1 MVHDD
6 FGKRMKTYENSYR
19 FTLPRRMPVILRI
32 DGCHFHTFTRGMDK
46 PFDDKLIE
54 AFWET
59 CKFLGENIMGA
70 KLIYHQSDEISILIT
85 NYDTIQTDS
94 WFSNNLQKM
103 ASVSASMAAAKFNE
117 VIRKSYPDKELAFFD
132 SRAWVIP
139 QDEVNNYFTWRQ
151 QDASKNSISMAAFA
165 NFAHKDL
172 HGLSGNQLQEKLF
185 SEKGI
190 NWDKFPTWKKRG
202 ACIIK
207 KEYLKENAMRRRWE
221 TDLDIPLFSKDR
233 NYVERF
239 VYL

>member
-1 MVHDD
+1 MIYDD

-32 DGCHFHTFTRGMDK
+32 DGCHFHTFTKGMDK

-207 KEYLKENAMRRRWE
+207 KEYLKENAIRRRWE
-221 TDLDIPLFSKDR
+221 TDLEIPLFSKDR

>member
-32 DGCHFHTFTRGMDK
+32 DGCHFHTFTKGMDK

-94 WFSNNLQKM
+94 WFSNNLQNM

-151 QDASKNSISMAAFA
+151 QDASKNRITMAAFA

-207 KEYLKENAMRRRWE
+207 KEYLKENAIRRRWE

>member
-32 DGCHFHTFTRGMDK
+32 DGCHFHTFTKGMDK

-202 ACIIK
+202 ACVIK
-207 KEYLKENAMRRRWE
+207 KEYLKENAIRRRWE

>member
-32 DGCHFHTFTRGMDK
+32 DGCHFHTFTKGMDK

-103 ASVSASMAAAKFNE
+103 ASVSASMAVAKFNE

-207 KEYLKENAMRRRWE
+207 KEYLKENAIRRRWE

>member
-32 DGCHFHTFTRGMDK
+32 DGCHFHTFTKGMDK

-172 HGLSGNQLQEKLF
+172 HGLCGNQLQEKLF

-207 KEYLKENAMRRRWE
+207 KEYLKE
-221 TDLDIPLFSKDR
+221 I
-233 NYVERF
+233 NY
-239 VYL
+239 

>member
-172 HGLSGNQLQEKLF
+172 YGLSGNQLQEKLF

>member
-19 FTLPRRMPVILRI
+19 FTLPKRMPVILRI
-32 DGCHFHTFTRGMDK
+32 DGCHFHTFTKGMDK

-103 ASVSASMAAAKFNE
+103 VSVSASMAAAKFNE

-207 KEYLKENAMRRRWE
+207 KEYLKENAIRRRWE

>member
-46 PFDDKLIE
+46 PFDDKLIK

-94 WFSNNLQKM
+94 WFSNNLQKI
-103 ASVSASMAAAKFNE
+103 ASVSASMAAAKCNE
-117 VIRKSYPDKELAFFD
+117 VIRKSYSDKELAFFD

-207 KEYLKENAMRRRWE
+207 KEYLKENAIRRRWE

>member
-32 DGCHFHTFTRGMDK
+32 DGCHFHTFTKGMDK

-233 NYVERF
+233 NYVERY

>member
-32 DGCHFHTFTRGMDK
+32 DGCHFHTFTKGMDK

-117 VIRKSYPDKELAFFD
+117 VIRRSYPDKELAFFD

-207 KEYLKENAMRRRWE
+207 KEYLKENAIRRRWE

>member
-32 DGCHFHTFTRGMDK
+32 DGCHFHTFTKGMDK

-103 ASVSASMAAAKFNE
+103 VSVSASMAAAKFNE

-207 KEYLKENAMRRRWE
+207 KEYLKENAIRRRWE

>member
-32 DGCHFHTFTRGMDK
+32 DGCHFHTFTKGMDK

-172 HGLSGNQLQEKLF
+172 HGLSGNQLREKLF

-207 KEYLKENAMRRRWE
+207 KEYLKENAIRRRWE

>member
-1 MVHDD
+1 MIYDD

-32 DGCHFHTFTRGMDK
+32 DGCHFHTFTKGMDK

-103 ASVSASMAAAKFNE
+103 VSVSASMAAAKFNE

-165 NFAHKDL
+165 NFAHEEL

-207 KEYLKENAMRRRWE
+207 KEYLKENAIRRRWE

>member
-1 MVHDD
+1 MIYDD

-19 FTLPRRMPVILRI
+19 YTLPRRMPVILRI
-32 DGCHFHTFTRGMDK
+32 DGCHFHTFTKGMDK
-46 PFDDKLIE
+46 PFDEKLIE

-94 WFSNNLQKM
+94 WFSNNIQKM
-103 ASVSASMAAAKFNE
+103 VSVSASMAAAKFNE

-132 SRAWVIP
+132 SRAWIIP

-151 QDASKNSISMAAFA
+151 QDATKNSISMTAFA
-165 NFAHKDL
+165 NFKHEEL

-190 NWDKFPTWKKRG
+190 NWDKFPVWKKRG
-202 ACIIK
+202 ACVLK
-207 KEYLKENAMRRRWE
+207 KEYLKEGTVCRRWE
-221 TDLDIPLFSKDR
+221 TDTDIPIFSKDK
-233 NYVERF
+233 NYIERF

>member
-32 DGCHFHTFTRGMDK
+32 DGCHFHTFTKGMDK

-117 VIRKSYPDKELAFFD
+117 VIRKSYSDKELASFD

-207 KEYLKENAMRRRWE
+207 KEYLKENAIRRRWE

>member
-32 DGCHFHTFTRGMDK
+32 DGCHFHTFTKGMDK

-207 KEYLKENAMRRRWE
+207 KEYLKENAIRRRWE
-221 TDLDIPLFSKDR
+221 TDLEIPLFSKDR

>member
-1 MVHDD
+1 MIYDD

-19 FTLPRRMPVILRI
+19 YTLPRRMPVILRI
-32 DGCHFHTFTRGMDK
+32 DGCHFHTFTKGMDK
-46 PFDDKLIE
+46 PFDEKLIE

-94 WFSNNLQKM
+94 WFSNNIQKM
-103 ASVSASMAAAKFNE
+103 VSVSASMVAAKFNE

-132 SRAWVIP
+132 SRAWIIP

-207 KEYLKENAMRRRWE
+207 KEYLKENAIRRRWE

>member
-32 DGCHFHTFTRGMDK
+32 DGCHFHTFTKGMDK

-165 NFAHKDL
+165 NFAHEDL
-172 HGLSGNQLQEKLF
+172 HGLSGNQMQEKLF

-207 KEYLKENAMRRRWE
+207 KEYLKENAIRRRWE

>member
-32 DGCHFHTFTRGMDK
+32 DGCHFHTFTKGMDK

>member
-1 MVHDD
+1 MTHDD

-19 FTLPRRMPVILRI
+19 FSLPRRMPVILRI
-32 DGCHFHTFTRGMDK
+32 DGCHFHTFTKGMDK
-46 PFDDKLIE
+46 PFDNKLIE

-59 CKFLGENIMGA
+59 CRYLGENIMGA
-70 KLIYHQSDEISILIT
+70 KLVYHQSDEISILIT
-85 NYDTIQTDS
+85 NYDSIQTDS

-103 ASVSASMAAAKFNE
+103 VSVSASMAAAKFNE

-132 SRAWVIP
+132 SRAWILP

-165 NFAHKDL
+165 EFKHKEL
-172 HGLSGNQLQEKLF
+172 HGLNKNQLQDKLF
-185 SEKGI
+185 LERGI

-207 KEYLKENAMRRRWE
+207 KEYLKEGAVRKRWE
-221 TDLDIPLFSKDR
+221 TDMEIPLFSKDK
-233 NYVERF
+233 NYIERF

>member
-1 MVHDD
+1 MIYDD

-32 DGCHFHTFTRGMDK
+32 DGCHFHTFTKGMDK

-94 WFSNNLQKM
+94 WFSNNIQKM
-103 ASVSASMAAAKFNE
+103 VSVSASMAAAKFNE

-132 SRAWVIP
+132 SRAWIIP
-139 QDEVNNYFTWRQ
+139 QDEVNNYFTWR
-151 QDASKNSISMAAFA
+151 
-165 NFAHKDL
+165 
-172 HGLSGNQLQEKLF
+172 
-185 SEKGI
+185 
-190 NWDKFPTWKKRG
+190 
-202 ACIIK
+202 
-207 KEYLKENAMRRRWE
+207 
-221 TDLDIPLFSKDR
+221 
-233 NYVERF
+233 
-239 VYL
+239 

>member
-32 DGCHFHTFTRGMDK
+32 DGCHFHTFTKGMDK

-132 SRAWVIP
+132 SRAWIIP

-207 KEYLKENAMRRRWE
+207 KEYLKENAIRRRWE

>member
-59 CKFLGENIMGA
+59 SKFLGENIMGA

-103 ASVSASMAAAKFNE
+103 ASVSASMATAKFNE

>member
-1 MVHDD
+1 MIYDD

-32 DGCHFHTFTRGMDK
+32 DGCHFHTFTKGMDK

-207 KEYLKENAMRRRWE
+207 KEYLKENAIRRRWE

>member
-1 MVHDD
+1 MIYDD

-19 FTLPRRMPVILRI
+19 ITLPRRMPVILRI
-32 DGCHFHTFTRGMDK
+32 DGCHFHTFTRGLDK

-207 KEYLKENAMRRRWE
+207 KEYLKENAIRRRWE

>member
-32 DGCHFHTFTRGMDK
+32 DGCHFHTFTKGMDK

-207 KEYLKENAMRRRWE
+207 KEYLKENAIRRRWE

>member
-32 DGCHFHTFTRGMDK
+32 DGCHFHTFTKGMDK

-190 NWDKFPTWKKRG
+190 NWDKVPTWKKRG

-207 KEYLKENAMRRRWE
+207 KEYLKENAIRRRWE

>member
-165 NFAHKDL
+165 NFVHKDL

-239 VYL
+239 AYL

>member
-1 MVHDD
+1 MIYDD

-19 FTLPRRMPVILRI
+19 YTLPRRMPVILRI
-32 DGCHFHTFTRGMDK
+32 DGCHFHTFTKGMDK
-46 PFDDKLIE
+46 PFDEKLIE

-85 NYDTIQTDS
+85 NYDTIQSVS
-94 WFSNNLQKM
+94 WFSNNIQKM
-103 ASVSASMAAAKFNE
+103 VSVSASMAAAKFNE

-132 SRAWVIP
+132 SRAWIIP

-151 QDASKNSISMAAFA
+151 QDATKNSVSMTAFA
-165 NFAHKDL
+165 NFKHEEL

-190 NWDKFPTWKKRG
+190 NWDKFPVWKKRG
-202 ACIIK
+202 ACVLK
-207 KEYLKENAMRRRWE
+207 KEYLKEGTVRRRWE
-221 TDLDIPLFSKDR
+221 TDTDIPIFSKDK
-233 NYVERF
+233 NYIERF

>member
-1 MVHDD
+1 MIYDD

-19 FTLPRRMPVILRI
+19 YTLPRRMPVILRI
-32 DGCHFHTFTRGMDK
+32 DGCHFHTFTKGMDK
-46 PFDDKLIE
+46 PFDEKLIE

-94 WFSNNLQKM
+94 WFSNNIQKM
-103 ASVSASMAAAKFNE
+103 VSVSASMAAAKFNE

-132 SRAWVIP
+132 SRAWIIP

-151 QDASKNSISMAAFA
+151 QDATKNSVSMTAFA
-165 NFAHKDL
+165 NFKHEEL

-190 NWDKFPTWKKRG
+190 NWDKFPVWKKRG
-202 ACIIK
+202 ACVLK
-207 KEYLKENAMRRRWE
+207 KEYLKEGTVRRRWE
-221 TDLDIPLFSKDR
+221 TDTDIPIFSKDK
-233 NYVERF
+233 NYIERF

>member
-32 DGCHFHTFTRGMDK
+32 DGCHFHTFTKGMDK

-103 ASVSASMAAAKFNE
+103 ASVSATMAAAKFNE

-207 KEYLKENAMRRRWE
+207 KEYLKENAIRRRWE

>member
-1 MVHDD
+1 MIYDD

-19 FTLPRRMPVILRI
+19 FTLPKRMPVILRI

-103 ASVSASMAAAKFNE
+103 VSVSASMAAAKFNE

-207 KEYLKENAMRRRWE
+207 KEYLKENAIRRRWE